1 MLKTKWTIRN
11 ETVNNAVFD
20 AVVKLQAEDPDHQ
33 ICDIERETGYSR
45 GVVMRALRALQGQGF
60 LDFALV
66 PRKGPRYKV
75 VLLKI
80 AKGTV
85 DLDSSCGP

>member
-1 MLKTKWTIRN
+1 MLKTRWEIRN
-11 ETVNNAVFD
+11 SLVNNAVFD

-45 GVVMRALRALQGQGF
+45 GVVMRALRALQGQGI
-60 LDFALV
+60 LDFGLI

-75 VLLKI
+75 VLVAGKENEN
-80 AKGTV
+80 G
-85 DLDSSCGP
+85 